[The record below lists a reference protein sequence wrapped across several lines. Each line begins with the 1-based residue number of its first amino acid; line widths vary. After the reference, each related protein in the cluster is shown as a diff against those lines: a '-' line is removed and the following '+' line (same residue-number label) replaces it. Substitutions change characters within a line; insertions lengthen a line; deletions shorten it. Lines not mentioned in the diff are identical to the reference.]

1 MCYRI
6 GFLENRS
13 RVLTIRTH
21 MPMKGIHATM
31 KKWICSLLIVSLL
44 FTAVTVSVPAGATSF
59 LRGDVNGDDEVDAL
73 DAFEL
78 VRYIAGVSDWIQY
91 DLADVDGDGD
101 VTAYDSFEL
110 RRHLADLID
119 LSQVYPVPDTNVGK
133 ITIAGNNIGKY
144 TILVQD
150 PENANI
156 RFAAT
161 ELQKYVKEACGR
173 TLVIAEGACSDPYQI
188 ILCADDGSRSLGDDG
203 YSITV
208 SGGTLTIMGG
218 AARGVMYGVYEL
230 LEEYFG
236 YRFLGYNDQVLYT
249 ADTVDLPNGLRD
261 EQVPT
266 VRYRCITIDP
276 FANSYTYS
284 SVIKRKLSGCTGQPS
299 MLCPEYGYGIE
310 RLFLNAHSMDYFVPD
325 SSVPCLSSADTYET
339 CLANMKALLDQ
350 RIAAGGI
357 VGKSITE
364 ISCSYSAE
372 GKFCACAECSATYQA
387 EGSQAG
393 VLVPFVNR
401 IDNTLREEYPGI
413 RVITNAYGD
422 VRVPPKNVV
431 LNDEV
436 ALLYCWNGCANHMI
450 GSGECREGGNSLGY
464 SNTKEEAY
472 YLGWTEHCAQIYV
485 WYYPTNIYYLLCPQ
499 PNLANLYND
508 FIWFMEHKATGF
520 YVVGTTGSSFEN
532 LDAYLISN
540 LIWDAGMTEEEY
552 ILHMEE
558 YLRAYYG
565 PGWSYIYTYI
575 QMLTQ
580 AGDEMGCVLN
590 DFEHPFD
597 IYSVTYFADHFDE
610 MQTLFA
616 QASAACETE
625 QERENIRRLSVHMLF
640 LGYSAT
646 YESRYK
652 KGTEEQRSAY
662 TQGYRAWYDTVQELG
677 IRTTYN
683 TTGIEKAFSLAVSPM
698 QLVYGIDGQR

>member
-1 MCYRI
+1 
-6 GFLENRS
+6 
-13 RVLTIRTH
+13 
-21 MPMKGIHATM
+21 M
-31 KKWICSLLIVSLL
+31 KKWICGLLVASVLFAVS
-44 FTAVTVSVPAGATSF
+44 TVAVPAGAASF
-59 LRGDVNGDDEVDAL
+59 LRGDVNGDGQVDAL

-78 VRYIAGVSDWIQY
+78 VRYIGEIKGWIQF

-101 VTAYDSFEL
+101 VTALDSFEL
-110 RRHLADLID
+110 RRHIANIID
-119 LSQVYPVPDTNVGK
+119 LSQVYPVPDTNVDS
-133 ITIAGNNIGKY
+133 ITIASNNIGMY
-144 TILVQD
+144 TIVVTD
-150 PENANI
+150 PENANM
-156 RFAAT
+156 RFAAS

-173 TLVIAEGACSDPYQI
+173 LLVIAEGDCAAPYQI
-188 ILCADDGSRSLGDDG
+188 VLCADDGSHRLGDDG
-203 YSITV
+203 FSIAV

-236 YRFLGYNDQVLYT
+236 FRFLGYNDKVLYT
-249 ADTVDLPNGLRD
+249 AGTIDLPNGLRD
-261 EQVPT
+261 EQVPA
-266 VRYRCITIDP
+266 VRYRCVTIDS
-276 FANSYTYS
+276 FANDYTYS
-284 SVIKRKLSGCTGQPS
+284 SVIKRKLSGCSGQPS
-299 MLCPEYGYGIE
+299 MLRPEYGYGIE

-325 SSVPCLSSADTYET
+325 VAVPCLSLESTYET

-350 RIAAGGI
+350 RIAAGGV

-401 IDNTLREEYPGI
+401 IDTMLREEYPGI

-422 VRVPPKNVV
+422 VRIPPKNVV

-436 ALLYCWNGCANHMI
+436 ALLYCWNGCANHLI

-472 YLGWTEHCAQIYV
+472 YLGWAEHCSQIYV

-508 FIWFMEHKATGF
+508 FLWFMEHKATGF
-520 YVVGTTGSSFEN
+520 YVVGTAGSSFED
-532 LDAYLISN
+532 LDAYLISR

-552 ILHMEE
+552 ILRMEE

-575 QMLTQ
+575 QMLTE
-580 AGDEMGCVLN
+580 AGDEMSCVLN

-597 IYSVTYFADHFDE
+597 IYSKAYFADHFDE
-610 MQTLFA
+610 MQALFA

-646 YESRYK
+646 YESRYVQ
-652 KGTEEQRSAY
+652 GTEDQRAAY
-662 TQGYRAWYDTVQELG
+662 AAGYQAWYDMVQEMK

-683 TTGIEKAFSLAVSPM
+683 TTGIETAFSLAVSPM